1 MWSKC
6 GLKCHKSANMW
17 KIVLNVADMKHL
29 FIGPD
34 EIESKMEKSNLD
46 NLDGTH
52 VTSMWRQWLKIMT
65 I

>member
-34 EIESKMEKSNLD
+34 EIESKIEKYPTL
-46 NLDGTH
+46 
-52 VTSMWRQWLKIMT
+52 T